1 LKINDLRFQIGGRIR
16 NLFSPIHR
24 ALLYPEAGFIPPFE
38 EEGIGPG
45 GELGDIRLVIID

>member
-1 LKINDLRFQIGGRIR
+1 LKINDLRFQMAGVKIL

-38 EEGIGPG
+38 EENN
-45 GELGDIRLVIID
+45 